1 MQAPRAN
8 LAAEARSADVHETR
22 IAELAQRLK
31 ADNARNAERAEMT
44 EAPASRSV
52 PAVWP

>member
-8 LAAEARSADVHETR
+8 LAAVAKAADVHETR

-31 ADNARNAERAEMT
+31 VDNASNAEHAKTPE
-44 EAPASRSV
+44 V
-52 PAVWP
+52 PARRAVR